1 MPNNLQYGKRGLA
14 LTQSFEGLRLKAYQ
28 DIVGVWTIGY
38 GHTGKD
44 VHPGMVI
51 TQDQAA
57 AYLLEDIQ
65 AAVKAVN
72 RLVTAPLTQEEFDGL
87 VDFTFNCGDSA
98 LAKSTLLRML
108 NAGDLKGAAE
118 QMLLWNHA
126 GGKVVAGLLR
136 RRQAEQDLFK
146 TKAVEK

>member
-1 MPNNLQYGKRGLA
+1 VPNNLQYGKRGLA